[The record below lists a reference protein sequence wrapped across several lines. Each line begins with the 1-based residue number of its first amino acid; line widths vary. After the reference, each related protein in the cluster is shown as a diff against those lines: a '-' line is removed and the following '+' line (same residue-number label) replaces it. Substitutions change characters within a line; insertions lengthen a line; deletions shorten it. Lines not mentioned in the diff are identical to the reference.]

1 MALTGVRSSGVLS
14 EVTQDLTLSWETV
27 GTMRPSLLTTYRTA
41 TCRVPTTPCRWVTSD
56 PAPDTAASAVAR
68 ASTWAIRTSGTVV
81 GFLQCSASVTPM
93 RSTSAG
99 AVVHGAK
106 VRMVGLSLRKD
117 N

>member
-14 EVTQDLTLSWETV
+14 EVTQDLILSWETV

-41 TCRVPTTPCRWVTSD
+41 SCRVPTTPCRWVTSD

-81 GFLQCSASVTPM
+81 GVPSTVSVSDADAADVGW
-93 RSTSAG
+93 RSG
-99 AVVHGAK
+99 ACRQAMNGGVVIA
-106 VRMVGLSLRKD
+106 
-117 N
+117 